1 MNAIELIKK
10 HIFVTFLFIIV
21 SCGGGGSS
29 VNSDQNQATNFITS
43 STNESC
49 NIESINFEKCDLI
62 HDDLDRYYYIYK
74 SVNLNPNESI
84 PVLFALHGYGSSAI
98 THYSYTN
105 YRSIADDNN
114 LVVVYPQGSTSS
126 GLNTHWN
133 NGGWTSKSTAK
144 DIEFIDTIINLL
156 KEKINIDQTR
166 IYSSGMSN
174 GGYMSYHLAC
184 NLDNKFAAIVSV
196 TGSMT
201 TDTFDNC
208 SPSHPTAIMQIHGMR
223 DTVVPYFGSIG
234 SKSIEDVMQYWSS
247 YNGCDVEPEE
257 HIEYNSQ
264 NNYVI
269 NTERYKNC
277 VNNVSVKLILH
288 STLGHNWPRTSY
300 HGFSASQ
307 EIWNFVS
314 KYDLYGYRE

>member
-1 MNAIELIKK
+1 MYEPPNLD
-10 HIFVTFLFIIV
+10 TN
-21 SCGGGGSS
+21 SS
-29 VNSDQNQATNFITS
+29 IA
-43 STNESC
+43 
-49 NIESINFEKCDLI
+49 
-62 HDDLDRYYYIYK
+62 
-74 SVNLNPNESI
+74 
-84 PVLFALHGYGSSAI
+84 VLFALHGYGSSAI

-114 LVVVYPQGSTSS
+114 LVVIYPQGSTSS

-144 DIEFIDTIINLL
+144 DIEFIDTIINRL
-156 KEKINIDQTR
+156 KEKINVDQTR

-247 YNGCDVEPEE
+247 YNGCDIDPEE
-257 HIEYNSQ
+257 QIEYNSQ

-269 NTERYKNC
+269 NTETYKNC

-300 HGFSASQ
+300 HGVSASQ

-314 KYDLYGYRE
+314 KYDLYGFRE

>member
-1 MNAIELIKK
+1 MHDNIDRFYYLYKPSNLD
-10 HIFVTFLFIIV
+10 TN
-21 SCGGGGSS
+21 SS
-29 VNSDQNQATNFITS
+29 VA
-43 STNESC
+43 
-49 NIESINFEKCDLI
+49 
-62 HDDLDRYYYIYK
+62 
-74 SVNLNPNESI
+74 
-84 PVLFALHGYGSSAI
+84 VLFALHGYGSSAM
-98 THYSYTN
+98 THFSYTN
-105 YRSIADDNN
+105 YEPIADGNN
-114 LVVVYPQGSTSS
+114 FIVVYPQGTTSNA
-126 GLNTHWN
+126 LNTHWN

-201 TDTFDNC
+201 TDTYDNC

-234 SKSIEDVMQYWSS
+234 SKSINDVMKYWSS
-247 YNGCDVEPEE
+247 YNGCDNDPEE
-257 HIEYNSQ
+257 QIEYYSQ

-269 NTERYKNC
+269 NTETYTNC
-277 VNNVSVKLILH
+277 INNVSVKLILH

-300 HGFSASQ
+300 YGFSASQ
-307 EIWNFVS
+307 EVWNFVS
-314 KYDLYGYRE
+314 KYDSYGYRE